1 MRQHR
6 QQKLGTIE
14 LIHTLIKPLLN
25 IPAKNPVVS
34 TLQSLYTGLIE
45 SWFMALQRPKGR
57 LISE

>member
-1 MRQHR
+1 MRHHR

-14 LIHTLIKPLLN
+14 LIHTLIKPLLS

-34 TLQSLYTGLIE
+34 TLQSLYTGWIE
-45 SWFMALQRPKGR
+45 SWFMALQRPKGE